1 MVVIWVSTSYI
12 PALSNKSLKLSA
24 VNLNEPHS
32 LWVYLD
38 NVLNCFTA
46 SNCSTVAIRLSTHT
60 PGLVVTFILLH
71 SSVKSLHGALV
82 SMASCYKAC
91 CIMASPSNK
100 ACHLVALMCM
110 YLESSSLPA
119 LTFSPCG

>member
-1 MVVIWVSTSYI
+1 MSHTAYGSTSTMFSI
-12 PALSNKSLKLSA
+12 ALQQAIAALSPLDY
-24 VNLNEPHS
+24 PH
-32 LWVYLD
+32 
-38 NVLNCFTA
+38 
-46 SNCSTVAIRLSTHT
+46 THT
-60 PGLVVTFILLH
+60 SGLVVTFILLH
-71 SSVKSLHGALV
+71 STVKSLHGALV